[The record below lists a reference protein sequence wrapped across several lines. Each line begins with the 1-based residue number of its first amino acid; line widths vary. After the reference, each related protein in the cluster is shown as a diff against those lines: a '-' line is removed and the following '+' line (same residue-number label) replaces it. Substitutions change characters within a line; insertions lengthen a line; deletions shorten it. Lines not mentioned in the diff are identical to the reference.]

1 MEIGK
6 RIAELRK
13 ERKWTQLELAEK
25 LFVTDKAVS
34 KWEQGLGC
42 PEPSTIVE
50 ISRCLYFVL
59 KRRTKKRT
67 TKDLWCH
74 L

>member
-25 LFVTDKAVS
+25 LFVTDKWKIMKYTTVMFAICFVFFCPLSVS
-34 KWEQGLGC
+34 FRL
-42 PEPSTIVE
+42 
-50 ISRCLYFVL
+50 LN
-59 KRRTKKRT
+59 
-67 TKDLWCH
+67 
-74 L
+74 

>member
-34 KWEQGLGC
+34 KWVFYH
-42 PEPSTIVE
+42 IV
-50 ISRCLYFVL
+50 ILNAVKNL
-59 KRRTKKRT
+59 KNVSLCVQILRDAQDDT
-67 TKDLWCH
+67 T
-74 L
+74 

>member
-1 MEIGK
+1 MLMEIGK

-50 ISRCLYFVL
+50 ISKIFGVSTDYLLTV
-59 KRRTKKRT
+59 
-67 TKDLWCH
+67 
-74 L
+74 